1 MPSPCQK
8 EGERGSRSHADPRGG
23 IQYTMAKRALE
34 VDQPLDPD
42 AIEGIPLPRETPWL
56 SGQTAAEDTIRA
68 AIAGGRFHHAWLLTG
83 PKGIGKATLAFRV
96 ARFLLSHGETFPIP
110 GTGLDVDLTSTT
122 ARKIAA
128 GAHPNILHLQRPWD
142 DKAKRFKTELSVDA
156 IRRTTEFFGQ
166 TAAVPG
172 FRIAIVDA
180 ADDMNASSAN
190 ALLKILEEP
199 PKRSLF
205 FVLAHEPGRLLP
217 TIRSRCRRL
226 PLAPLSEATLRA
238 EMERLIVDAAPV
250 DRVEAAGLAGG
261 SLRRALILARGGGLE
276 IARETRALIKALPS
290 VDPVAIQ
297 KLADR
302 VALKGAGDAF
312 EVFGETVRQALHA
325 RATTTAHRATAAAT
339 LEAWDTVNETLAMS
353 DIYNLDRKS
362 AVLAVFRALTEAAR

>member
-1 MPSPCQK
+1 
-8 EGERGSRSHADPRGG
+8 
-23 IQYTMAKRALE
+23 MAKRAVE
-34 VDQPLDPD
+34 TDQPLDPD
-42 AIEGIPLPRETPWL
+42 AIDGIPLPRETPWL
-56 SGQTAAEDTIRA
+56 SGQATAEATIRA
-68 AIAGGRFHHAWLLTG
+68 AIAGGRLHHAWLLTG

-96 ARFLLSHGETFPIP
+96 ARFLLAHGETFPIP
-110 GTGLDVDLTSTT
+110 GADFKVDLDGPT

-142 DKAKRFKTELSVDA
+142 DKAKRFKTELSVDT

-180 ADDMNASSAN
+180 SDDMNASSAN

-226 PLAPLSEATLRA
+226 PLAPLSEATIRS
-238 EMERLIVDAAPV
+238 EMERLVVDVAPV

-276 IARETRALIKALPS
+276 IARETRALLKDLPR
-290 VDPVAIQ
+290 VDPIAVQ
-297 KLADR
+297 KLADK
-302 VALKGAGDAF
+302 VAARGADDAY
-312 EVFGETVRQALHA
+312 EVFGETVEQTLHA
-325 RATTTAHRATAAAT
+325 RATTSADRATGTRALA
-339 LEAWDTVNETLAMS
+339 AWDILTETLRMT

-362 AVLAVFRALTEAAR
+362 AVLAVFRALVDAER